1 MFLDLKIFVL
11 LGLHFQINPQVVT
24 IYLLIIQKNMIKNLK
39 NRIQQAALIAP
50 VLAADNQIQIKSSTT
65 DFTKLQDLTVS
76 GIISGA
82 ISLVLIVVALVF
94 FFILV
99 IGGLKWVT
107 SGGDEKKVGA
117 ARAQITNALIGLAI
131 VFAAWAI
138 MKLIGTLFGI
148 DILGSLSIPSFVQQ

>member
-1 MFLDLKIFVL
+1 MKLMAF
-11 LGLHFQINPQVVT
+11 
-24 IYLLIIQKNMIKNLK
+24 
-39 NRIQQAALIAP
+39 AAP
-50 VLAADNQIQIKSSTT
+50 VFAQNIQLKPKAGGFGDN
-65 DFTKLQDLTVS
+65 LTGLTAP

-82 ISLVLIVVALVF
+82 IGLVLVLVAVVF

-131 VFAAWAI
+131 VFGAWAI
-138 MKLIGTLFGI
+138 MSLIGTVFGI
-148 DILGSLSIPSFVQQ
+148 KILDGLVIPTFKQI